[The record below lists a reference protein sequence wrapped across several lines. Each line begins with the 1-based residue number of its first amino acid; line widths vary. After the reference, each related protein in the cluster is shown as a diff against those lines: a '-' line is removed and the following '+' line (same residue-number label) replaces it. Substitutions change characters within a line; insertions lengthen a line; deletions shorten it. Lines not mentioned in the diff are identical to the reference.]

1 MRATTIARWWFGLT
15 ALTVLVA
22 VVISLVLVL
31 TGDDPQSGSPI
42 ADALNIFAYFTI
54 QSNMIVGVTS
64 LCLALRPERRSTL
77 FRVFRLD
84 GVIMIIV
91 TAIVF
96 HALLAGLV
104 GVSGWSSVSNQLVHT
119 VVPALA
125 VLGWLVFGPRGL
137 VSWRVVAWSV
147 VYPLLWVLF
156 TLVRGAVTHWYPYPF
171 LDVGELGYARV
182 SLTILGITVA
192 FVALAAGLH
201 WLDGWLARGSD
212 RHGTMDSTTNVAA
225 IEGAVDTPSEGGR

>member
-1 MRATTIARWWFGLT
+1 MRASTIARWWFGLT

-22 VVISLVLVL
+22 VGISLVLAL
-31 TGDDPQSGSPI
+31 TGDDPQSDSPL

-64 LCLALRPERRSTL
+64 LYLALRPERRSTL

-91 TAIVF
+91 TAVVF

-125 VLGWLVFGPRGL
+125 VLGWLIFGPRGL

-201 WLDGWLARGSD
+201 RLDRWLARASG
-212 RHGTMDSTTNVAA
+212 RQGTMESTTSVAA
-225 IEGAVDTPSEGGR
+225 LEGAGDTPSEGGR

>member
-1 MRATTIARWWFGLT
+1 MRTSTIARWWFGLT
-15 ALTVLVA
+15 ALVVLAA
-22 VVISLVLVL
+22 VVISLVLAL
-31 TGDDPQSGSPI
+31 TGDDPQFGSPL
-42 ADALNIFAYFTI
+42 ADAFNIFAYFTI
-54 QSNMIVGVTS
+54 QSNIIVGLTS
-64 LCLALRPERRSTL
+64 LLLALRPQRRSTL

-84 GVIMIIV
+84 GLIMILV

-156 TLVRGAVTHWYPYPF
+156 TLVRGAVTGWYPYPF
-171 LDVGELGYARV
+171 LDVGELGYPRV
-182 SLTILGITVA
+182 ALTILGITVA

-201 WLDGWLARGSD
+201 WVDGWSARVFD
-212 RHGTMDSTTNVAA
+212 RQGRRASAA
-225 IEGAVDTPSEGGR
+225 PEAAVDGPSEGGRS